1 MENIKKIIPFVLPYK
16 NFALWNVFY
25 NILYALFST
34 LSFIALMPMMQVLFD
49 DTDKIQA
56 QPVYT
61 NIWNIT
67 AFGKDYLYFYI
78 SQLDKQNALIL
89 VIALIIFTFFFKNIF
104 NYLASYNMMHLQ
116 NNVLKDMRVQLFKK
130 IISLPIGFYSE
141 QRKGDVMARMLGDVG
156 QFQGTFFVVL
166 ELIVR
171 EPLTILFTIITMF
184 VISFKLTLFVFV
196 FTVILLTSNF
206 K

>member
-171 EPLTILFTIITMF
+171 EPLTILFTIIAMF
-184 VISFKLTLFVFV
+184 NISVKLTLFVFV
-196 FTVILLTSNF
+196 DRKSTL
-206 K
+206 